1 MPQELRLADWT
12 QQLAGL
18 VLLANCAYMAIS
30 PPKPR
35 LSALPSVEDPVS
47 NTAGQKPRRKKRDLS
62 PEMQEFGRYP
72 PHIQRQVLD
81 YARNWISASFEKAD

>member
-1 MPQELRLADWT
+1 MQELRLEDWT

-18 VLLANCAYMAIS
+18 VVLAGCAYMATSS
-30 PPKPR
+30 PRPR
-35 LSALPSVEDPVS
+35 LDALPSVEDRA
-47 NTAGQKPRRKKRDLS
+47 AGTGEQKPRKKKRDLS

>member
-1 MPQELRLADWT
+1 MQELRLADWT

-18 VLLANCAYMAIS
+18 VVLASCAYMAAES
-30 PPKPR
+30 PRPR
-35 LSALPSVEDPVS
+35 LGALPYVKEPVS
-47 NTAGQKPRRKKRDLS
+47 NPAGQKQRKKKRDLS